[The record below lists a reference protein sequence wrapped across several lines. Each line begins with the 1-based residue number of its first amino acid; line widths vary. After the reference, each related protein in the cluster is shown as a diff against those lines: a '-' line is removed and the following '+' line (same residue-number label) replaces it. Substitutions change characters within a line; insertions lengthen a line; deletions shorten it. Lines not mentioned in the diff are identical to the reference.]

1 MHNLNSICLFRFKAK
16 SAPAQSGPN
25 SNGQASTFKSAAGT
39 AAGVAVGSVVVSVNI
54 NDLRPLNECQSDLS
68 TFKGQVIGSKIVGR
82 ASSVNAESRD
92 SAEMQELCV
101 PEIREFFECASTT
114 ENLDTCKAFHN
125 TWMKCQN
132 KYKHCEN

>member
-1 MHNLNSICLFRFKAK
+1 MPGEKRNNQRRGRRSYVSSPFRSTSSTPASQQKRFKAK
-16 SAPAQSGPN
+16 SAPN

-39 AAGVAVGSVVVSVNI
+39 AAGVAVGSV
-54 NDLRPLNECQSDLS
+54 L
-68 TFKGQVIGSKIVGR
+68 GQVIGSKLVGR
-82 ASSVNAESRD
+82 ASSANAESRD